1 MLEQADSVFLFY
13 AVSICS
19 LFIIIPSKMSSSSRN
34 PAEEETS
41 SNSTKEQEDVNKNAR
56 IACLCL

>member
-1 MLEQADSVFLFY
+1 
-13 AVSICS
+13 
-19 LFIIIPSKMSSSSRN
+19 MSSSSRN

-41 SNSTKEQEDVNKNAR
+41 SNSTEVQEDVNKNAR